1 MTVYN
6 NIEQLPAFK
15 NAIITIGTFD
25 GVHTGHQQII
35 QLMKQ
40 EAAKV
45 KGETVIITFHPHPR
59 MVVASHKPTI
69 QLLDTLEEKILLL
82 QDQGLDNLVIV
93 PFTAEFGNQTAEE
106 YIADFLVKRF
116 HPHTIV
122 IGHDHHFGKG
132 RLGDYAL
139 LEQKGLEFKYKVVEI
154 PAHMLEDV
162 TISSTKIRESVL
174 NGDIATAS
182 KYLGYPYFFSGKVI
196 EGNKLG
202 RTIGYPTANL
212 HIENEH
218 KLVPGNGVYAV
229 EIKIAHSLKN
239 PKPSALHRSLRGMMN
254 IGVRPTV
261 DGNKKTIEVNI
272 FDFDEDIYGQTL
284 TITLKKYL
292 RSEQKFSGLDTLKDQ
307 LAKDKLAAVAAL
319 G

>member
-35 QLMKQ
+35 ELMKQ

-59 MVVASHKPTI
+59 MVVASHKPDI
-69 QLLDTLEEKILLL
+69 QLLNTLEEKIVLL
-82 QDQGLDNLVIV
+82 QDQGIDNLVIT
-93 PFTAEFGNQTAEE
+93 PFTADFGNQSAEE

-116 HPHTIV
+116 HPHTII

-139 LEQKGLEFKYKVVEI
+139 LEKKGAEFNYKVVEI
-154 PAHMLEDV
+154 PVHMLEDI
-162 TISSTKIRESVL
+162 TISSTKIRESIL
-174 NGDIATAS
+174 AGDITTAS
-182 KYLGYPYFFSGKVI
+182 TYLNYPYFFSGKVV

-212 HIENEH
+212 HIENEY
-218 KLVPGNGVYAV
+218 KLVPGDGVYAV
-229 EIKIAHSLKN
+229 EIKIAHSVEN
-239 PKPSALHRSLRGMMN
+239 PKPSVFHRYLKGMMN

-261 DGNKKTIEVNI
+261 DGTKKTIEVNI
-272 FDFDEDIYGQTL
+272 FDFNEDIYGQT
-284 TITLKKYL
+284 ITVTVKKYL
-292 RSEQKFSGLDTLKDQ
+292 RGEQKFNGLDALKDQ
-307 LAKDKLAAVAAL
+307 LAKDKLNAIEAL
-319 G
+319 A